1 MGIFKKWY
9 EDQKVRSENGALY
22 GSISKQLVADGKEHI
37 LMKGVVVISN
47 KELEKLQ
54 EAMANNGFEVKS
66 LDIQEHPNRRMK
78 MLKIVYQSR

>member
-9 EDQKVRSENGALY
+9 EGQKVRSENGALY
-22 GSISKQLVADGKEHI
+22 GSISKQLVSDGKEHI
-37 LMKGVVVISN
+37 LMKGVVVISD

-66 LDIQEHPNRRMK
+66 LNIQEHPNKQMK